1 MLRLPPASCSR
12 AAAAGA
18 GRCAGEGLP
27 DTVKAPLMWTASLG
41 LLEMTCTE
49 AALSGWPEIAQNY
62 RGIPVCLNTTVAS
75 QPTLLQALYI

>member
-1 MLRLPPASCSR
+1 MLRLPAASGSR
-12 AAAAGA
+12 AAAACA

-49 AALSGWPEIAQNY
+49 AALSEWPEIAQNY
-62 RGIPVCLNTTVAS
+62 RDILVCSNSTFAS
-75 QPTLLQALYI
+75 